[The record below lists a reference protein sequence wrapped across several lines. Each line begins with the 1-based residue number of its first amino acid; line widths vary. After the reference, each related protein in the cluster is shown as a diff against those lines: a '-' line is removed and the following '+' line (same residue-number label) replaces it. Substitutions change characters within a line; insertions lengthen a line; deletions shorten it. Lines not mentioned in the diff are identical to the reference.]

1 MRTPR
6 FSPTTLL
13 VHLVG
18 CGAIGCGA
26 SDGASTSTTTV
37 TTADTSSASSEPQG
51 SSSASTGATP
61 TTGGAGTTGSTGGTL
76 PGTASDSTADPLTG
90 TASDT
95 AADTTGDATT
105 GPSGEA
111 CVDDH
116 RVIAYV
122 ANWQDCPTPAQY
134 ENWSHA
140 MIAFAVTYMWTP
152 NGNICDPACQ
162 IGPVAG
168 CNGKSLA
175 ELVADLHAADVKVLL
190 SFGGAGMGGLWE
202 GTCGEMT
209 KCWDACVDKTDQLVD
224 SLTNLVVDNDLD
236 GIDIDYEYCL
246 HDAPHVDF
254 VGDLTA
260 GLRTALDALPGE
272 HKLLTHAPMDHTLD
286 AGDPYFAIVDEHADA
301 LDFLMPQ
308 YYNGG
313 MSPFDPAG
321 LAAIEQNYRALVDGP
336 FAGDA
341 SRLVFGH
348 CIEPGCAPVS
358 SQPAALEVSKTV
370 ESWYPNDGGVFF
382 WAHPHETDGAFS
394 APFRQHFD
402 QDFCGG

>member
-1 MRTPR
+1 MRAHR
-6 FSPTTLL
+6 SSLLVLL
-13 VHLVG
+13 VHVG
-18 CGAIGCGA
+18 CGTSEGA
-26 SDGASTSTTTV
+26 TMPTTAV
-37 TTADTSSASSEPQG
+37 TTADASSASSEPPG
-51 SSSASTGATP
+51 SSSAGTAGTGGTP
-61 TTGGAGTTGSTGGTL
+61 TTTGAATTGSTGGTL
-76 PGTASDSTADPLTG
+76 PETSSDSTAEPLTG
-90 TASDT
+90 TSSD
-95 AADTTGDATT
+95 TGDATT
-105 GPSGEA
+105 DPSGGEA

-116 RVIAYV
+116 RVVAYV
-122 ANWQDCPTPAQY
+122 ANWQECPTPAQFA
-134 ENWSHA
+134 NWSHA
-140 MIAFAVTYMWTP
+140 VVAFAVTYMWTP

-175 ELVADLHAADVKVLL
+175 ELVADLHAADVKVIL

-209 KCWDACVDKTDQLVD
+209 KCWDACLDKKDQVVDALSK
-224 SLTNLVVDNDLD
+224 LVVDNDLD

-246 HDAPHVDF
+246 HDPAHVDF
-254 VGDLTA
+254 VGGLTA
-260 GLRTALDALPGE
+260 GLRTALDALPGG

-286 AGDPYFAIVDEHADA
+286 AGDPYFSLVDEHADA

-313 MSPFDPAG
+313 MSPFEPAG

-336 FAGDA
+336 FGGDA

-358 SQPAALEVSKTV
+358 SQPAALEVTKTV
-370 ESWYPNDGGVFF
+370 EGWYPNDGGVFF
-382 WAHPHETDGAFS
+382 WAHPYETDGAFS

-402 QDFCGG
+402 ENFCGG

>member
-1 MRTPR
+1 MRTR
-6 FSPTTLL
+6 RSSLL
-13 VHLVG
+13 VLIVQMS
-18 CGAIGCGA
+18 CGA
-26 SDGASTSTTTV
+26 SEGATTP
-37 TTADTSSASSEPQG
+37 TTAVATADASSASSEP
-51 SSSASTGATP
+51 SSSAGTGTP
-61 TTGGAGTTGSTGGTL
+61 TTGGAATTGTTGGTS
-76 PGTASDSTADPLTG
+76 PATASDPTAEPLTG
-90 TASDT
+90 TSNDT
-95 AADTTGDATT
+95 LTGTSGDTMADTTGDATT

-122 ANWQDCPTPAQY
+122 ANWEECPTPAQFA
-134 ENWSHA
+134 NWSHA
-140 MIAFAVTYMWTP
+140 VLAFAVTYMWTP
-152 NGNICDPACQ
+152 NGNICDPTCQ

-175 ELVADLHAADVKVLL
+175 ELVADLHAADVKVIL

-209 KCWDACVDKTDQLVD
+209 KCWDACVDKKDQLVD
-224 SLTNLVVDNDLD
+224 ALTDLVIDNDLD
-236 GIDIDYEYCL
+236 GVDIDYEYCL
-246 HDAPHVDF
+246 HDQAHVDF

-260 GLRTALDALPGE
+260 GLRAALDALPGG

-301 LDFLMPQ
+301 FDFLMPQ

-313 MSPFDPAG
+313 MSPFEPAG

-336 FAGDA
+336 FGGDA

-348 CIEPGCAPVS
+348 CIEPGCAPVA

-370 ESWYPNDGGVFF
+370 EGWYPNDGGVFF
-382 WAHPHETDGAFS
+382 WAHQYETDGAFS
-394 APFRQHFD
+394 APFRQHYD
-402 QDFCGG
+402 ANFCGR